1 MLKWIARLLDG
12 TSAVAGIGSIAALT
26 VWWSGIRTDPICFT
40 YEQIGV
46 FGLIVWALM
55 QSQKSVTRGRYENG
69 GRYTSGPYN

>member
-46 FGLIVWALM
+46 FGLIMWALL
-55 QSQKSVTRGRYENG
+55 QSQKTVSQRRYYNG
-69 GRYTSGPYN
+69 GNTTDRFGP